1 MVSRDPR
8 RRIIQEGMD
17 MNRVTPTFAGL
28 VLALVAI
35 SVVVGCSTR
44 QATENA
50 DAVRGTGAAASRPA
64 AGADRAPLETVTR
77 LLTAPEGAT
86 DLMVQEGM
94 QIYAGAG
101 ICAACHGPDATG
113 AIGPDL
119 TDGEWL
125 IGDGEYEQLVTQ
137 ILEGVSAAEAT
148 NPLGAIMPP
157 KGGAGIT
164 EAQVRSVAAYVWALS
179 H

>member
-1 MVSRDPR
+1 MK
-8 RRIIQEGMD
+8 RIS
-17 MNRVTPTFAGL
+17 FALAGL
-28 VLALVAI
+28 LMAFVAMFY
-35 SVVVGCSTR
+35 SCS
-44 QATENA
+44 
-50 DAVRGTGAAASRPA
+50 PA
-64 AGADRAPLETVTR
+64 EAPLESAPQPPAPVSAAPSAMPAGVTDAM
-77 LLTAPEGAT
+77 L
-86 DLMVQEGM
+86 QEGQ

-119 TDGEWL
+119 TDDEWL
-125 IGDGEYEQLVTQ
+125 IGEGEYEQIVTR

-148 NPLGAIMPP
+148 NPLGATMPP

-164 EAQVRSVAAYVWALS
+164 DAQVRSVAAYVWTLS

>member
-1 MVSRDPR
+1 MKR
-8 RRIIQEGMD
+8 
-17 MNRVTPTFAGL
+17 TTFAFAGL
-28 VLALVAI
+28 FLAFFAI
-35 SVVVGCSTR
+35 SACS
-44 QATENA
+44 
-50 DAVRGTGAAASRPA
+50 GTYLEEERSRTASQPSS
-64 AGADRAPLETVTR
+64 GGAPLETATP

-86 DLMVQEGM
+86 DVMVQEGM

-137 ILEGVSAAEAT
+137 ILEGVSVAEAT

-164 EAQVRSVAAYVWALS
+164 EAQVWSVAAYVWALS